1 MAGLYIIHPDEG
13 YNGGQAPPSSIYNG
27 GGGIKNYNITNNIN
41 YNCRMTVIRYIESV
55 SSDINEGPG
64 PYVG

>member
-1 MAGLYIIHPDEG
+1 MAGLYILMKATMAGKLRPLVFIM
-13 YNGGQAPPSSIYNG
+13 GGD
-27 GGGIKNYNITNNIN
+27 IKNYNITNNIN